1 MADDSGISIDGP
13 DTLRGALLLLVLG
26 LGVTGYGAYDYV
38 QQSDAIRSAVEVD
51 ATITDVGVETT
62 SAPAGN
68 AQVKYEPRVEFTY
81 EYQGESYTGTNVF
94 PATIAP
100 EYEQRSNAESVIDE
114 YEDGMTVTA
123 YVDPADPNDAF
134 LQNKTSN
141 TPLLAAGIGAV
152 ISLLGAVS
160 ALEKYR
166 NK

>member
-1 MADDSGISIDGP
+1 MTDDSGVSINGP
-13 DTLRGALLLLVLG
+13 DTLRGAMLLLVLG

-38 QQSDAIRSAVEVD
+38 QQSDAIRNAVEVD
-51 ATITDVGVETT
+51 TTITDVGVETT
-62 SAPAGN
+62 SARSGN
-68 AQVKYEPRVEFTY
+68 AQVKYEPHVEFTY

-114 YEDGMTVTA
+114 YEEGMTVTA
-123 YVDPADPNDAF
+123 YVDPTNPDGAF
-134 LQNKTSN
+134 LKNKTSN

-152 ISLLGAVS
+152 ISLLAAAS

-166 NK
+166 NS